1 MSYPEP
7 PWDLQGEM
15 IVVPARVHPRQIGG
29 VLLADYRSGILSYR
43 ELIVFSKATPRGMVV
58 SHIYVDSPESMR
70 GGREIWGL
78 PKELAEF
85 DYDGRTFT
93 ARQNGDTLL
102 HARIRRRPGRIPLLI
117 PTPITSHAGDT
128 IGRARIKAAPALVTL
143 HVPPA
148 SPFASLGLDGTHV
161 GLAGDDLELTMP
173 APLRRFAGTPGRR
186 TAS

>member
-1 MSYPEP
+1 MSYPEA

-15 IVVPARVHPRQIGG
+15 IVVPARVRNRQIGG

-43 ELIVFSKATPRGMVV
+43 ELIVFSKATTHGMVV

-70 GGREIWGL
+70 GGRAIWGL

-85 DYDGRTFT
+85 EYDGRTFT

-102 HARIRRRPGRIPLLI
+102 QARIRRRPGFLPLLI

-143 HVPPA
+143 DVPGH
-148 SPFASLGLDGTHV
+148 SPFASLGLDGTHLA
-161 GLAGDDLELTMP
+161 LAGDDLKLTMP
-173 APLRRFAGTPGRR
+173 APLRR
-186 TAS
+186 S

>member
-1 MSYPEP
+1 MSYPEA

-15 IVVPARVHPRQIGG
+15 IVVPARVRNRQIGG

-43 ELIVFSKATPRGMVV
+43 ELIVFSRATTHGMVV
-58 SHIYVDSPESMR
+58 SHIYVDSEQSLH
-70 GGREIWGL
+70 GGREVWGL

-93 ARQNGDTLL
+93 ARQNGTTLL
-102 HARIRRRPGRIPLLI
+102 QARIRRRAGFLPLLL

-128 IGRARIKAAPALVTL
+128 IGRARIKAAPALVAL
-143 HVPPA
+143 DVPPT

-161 GLAGDDLELTMP
+161 GLAGDDLRLTMP
-173 APLRRFAGTPGRR
+173 APLRR
-186 TAS
+186 S